1 LIDNGV
7 MQILDR
13 ILDPNNP
20 SARPHVVIKVTST
33 GVKAGAG
40 VAVMNAFLI
49 IIAAAVYFCM
59 RTRRNKRARI
69 ARIAPVHSIDN
80 QPHHTAPSELSHD
93 EWRRELPQEPDK
105 Y

>member
-1 LIDNGV
+1 

-93 EWRRELPQEPDK
+93 EWRREWPQEPDK